1 MNEAELYHYGV
12 QGMKWGVRKA
22 RMKSNIKI
30 KSTKPRARPSD
41 DGYRAAILRE
51 KARSGGKQALSNEE
65 LRILNERTQLETHYN
80 KLNPSQVEVG
90 RQKVLLYIGT
100 VGTIAGAASAILS
113 LRNQIKKK

>member
-22 RMKSNIKI
+22 RAKFKVN
-30 KSTKPRARPSD
+30 STKVRSRPSD

-90 RQKVLLYIGT
+90 RQKVLLYLGT
-100 VGTIAGAASAILS
+100 VGTIAGAASAVIN
-113 LRNQIKKK
+113 LRNQIKKKK

>member
-22 RMKSNIKI
+22 RAKYKSN
-30 KSTKPRARPSD
+30 STKRRARPSD
-41 DGYRAAILRE
+41 DGYRAATLRE
-51 KARSGGKQALSNEE
+51 KALSGGKQALSNEE
-65 LRILNERTQLETHYN
+65 LRILNERTQLETNYN

-90 RQKVLLYIGT
+90 RQKVLLYLGT
-100 VGTIAGAASAILS
+100 VGTIAGATSAVIN

>member
-22 RMKSNIKI
+22 RATRNVNSSKRID
-30 KSTKPRARPSD
+30 RPSD

-65 LRILNERTQLETHYN
+65 LRILNERTQLEMNYN

-90 RQKVLLYIGT
+90 RQKVLLYLGT
-100 VGTIAGAASAILS
+100 VGTIAGAASAILGV
-113 LRNQIKKK
+113 RNQIKKK